1 MLSVH
6 RRKLV
11 DDKPEK
17 IALFRYGLIAPLI
30 LETLPRGELTRRAQE
45 IAARVYDIPHSTRRT
60 VSIDT
65 LLDWA
70 LRYRRNGLEGLTP
83 KPRQDRGQARVV
95 DPQTATLIERL
106 KRENP
111 HRTGTSLLRQL
122 ASSQGQEQA
131 ALSASTLYRFLRQR
145 GLTTHQLLSE
155 PTTARKKFEAQFAN
169 QIWQSDMLFGPWVER
184 PGGGKRQVFLQATLD
199 DASRLIPH
207 AQFYPDQGLD
217 SFLDCLRQAIA
228 ARGIPVRLYMDNA
241 KIYRSPQLARIAASI
256 GILIV
261 HTPPYQP
268 EGRGKI
274 ERFFRS
280 VREQFLADFE
290 PKTLLTLEQ
299 LNERLGQWIDVY
311 HRAEHSALQTTPL
324 LRWQRDIEQVRQL
337 PPATDLRRLFFHRVD
352 RLVRRDS
359 TFLLHNRFFEAP
371 PQLAGQ
377 RIEVRFDPLE
387 RNQLEIY
394 YEGQSQGM
402 ARLVDAVGNAQLSSV
417 KREGQ

>member
-1 MLSVH
+1 MN
-6 RRKLV
+6 
-11 DDKPEK
+11 DKPEK

-30 LETLPRGELTRRAQE
+30 LETLPRGELTRRAEE
-45 IAARVYDIPHSTRRT
+45 IASRAYDIPHSTRRT

-83 KPRQDRGQARVV
+83 QPRQDRGQARVV
-95 DPQTATLIERL
+95 DAQTAALIERL

-122 ASSQGQEQA
+122 ASSQGREQA
-131 ALSASTLYRFLRQR
+131 PLSASTLNRFLRQR
-145 GLTTHQLLSE
+145 GLTTQQLLSE

>member
-1 MLSVH
+1 MN
-6 RRKLV
+6 
-11 DDKPEK
+11 DKPEK

-30 LETLPRGELTRRAQE
+30 LETLPRGELTRRAEE
-45 IAARVYDIPHSTRRT
+45 IASRAYDIPHSTRRT

-70 LRYRRNGLEGLTP
+70 LRYRRHGLEGLTP
-83 KPRQDRGQARVV
+83 QPRQDRGQARVV
-95 DPQTATLIERL
+95 DPQTAALIERL

-111 HRTGTSLLRQL
+111 HRTGMSLLRQL
-122 ASSQGQEQA
+122 ASSQGREQA
-131 ALSASTLYRFLRQR
+131 SLSASTLNRFLRQH
-145 GLTTHQLLSE
+145 GLTTQQLLSE
-155 PTTARKKFEAQFAN
+155 PTTARKKFEAQYAN

-228 ARGIPVRLYMDNA
+228 ARGIPVRLYLDNA

-280 VREQFLADFE
+280 VREQFLADLDRN
-290 PKTLLTLEQ
+290 TLLTLEQ
-299 LNERLGQWIDVY
+299 LNERLGQWIDLY
-311 HRAEHSALQTTPL
+311 HRTEHSALQTTPL

-371 PQLAGQ
+371 PQLAGK

-394 YEGQSQGM
+394 YEGQSQGA
-402 ARLVDAVGNAQLSSV
+402 ARLVDAVVNAQLPSV
-417 KREGQ
+417 KREGH

>member
-1 MLSVH
+1 M
-6 RRKLV
+6 

-17 IALFRYGLIAPLI
+17 IALFRYALIAPLI

-60 VSIDT
+60 VSVDT
-65 LLDWA
+65 LLNWA
-70 LRYRRNGLEGLTP
+70 LLYRRAGLDGLTP
-83 KPRQDRGQARVV
+83 QPRQDRGQARTV
-95 DPQTATLIERL
+95 DPQTAALIERL

-111 HRTGTSLLRQL
+111 HRTGASLLRQL
-122 ASSQGQEQA
+122 ASSQGRQQA
-131 ALSASTLYRFLRQR
+131 TLSASTLYRFLRQR
-145 GLTTHQLLSE
+145 GLTTHQLLTESS
-155 PTTARKKFEAQFAN
+155 TARKKYEAQFAN

-184 PGGGKRQVFLQATLD
+184 PGGGKRQAFLQAVLD

-217 SFLDCLRQAIA
+217 SFLDCLRQAVA
-228 ARGIPVRLYMDNA
+228 ARGVPVRLYMDNA

-274 ERFFRS
+274 ERVFRS
-280 VREQFLADFE
+280 VREQFLADLD
-290 PKTLLTLEQ
+290 PKTVLTLGQ
-299 LNERLGQWIDVY
+299 LNERLWQWLDTVY
-311 HRAEHSALQTTPL
+311 HRTEHSALATTPL
-324 LRWQRDIEQVRQL
+324 LRWQRDIEKVRQL
-337 PPATDLRRLFFHRVD
+337 PPATDLRRLFFHRVQ

-359 TFLLHNRFFEAP
+359 TFLLHGCFFEAP
-371 PQLAGQ
+371 PQLAGK

-387 RNQLEIY
+387 RSQLEVY
-394 YEGQSQGM
+394 FEGQTYGT
-402 ARLVDAVGNAQLSSV
+402 ARLVDAVLNAQLPSA
-417 KREGQ
+417 KREEH

>member
-1 MLSVH
+1 MDE
-6 RRKLV
+6 KA
-11 DDKPEK
+11 EK
-17 IALFRYGLIAPLI
+17 IALFRYGLIAPLV
-30 LETLPRGELTRRAQE
+30 LETLPRGELTRRAQQL
-45 IAARVYDIPHSTRRT
+45 ADRLYDIPHSTRRQ
-60 VSIDT
+60 VSVDT
-65 LLDWA
+65 LLDWS
-70 LRYRRNGLEGLTP
+70 LRYRRNGLAALSP
-83 KPRQDRGQARVV
+83 KPRQDRGQARAVA
-95 DPQTATLIERL
+95 PETAALIERL

-111 HRTGTSLLRQL
+111 HRTGATLLRDL
-122 ASSQGQEQA
+122 ATASEKHQA
-131 ALSASTLYRFLRQR
+131 GLSASTLYRFLRAH
-145 GLTTHQLLSE
+145 GLTERQLLLDKA
-155 PTTARKKFEAQFAN
+155 TAHKKYEAEFAN
-169 QIWQSDMLFGPWVER
+169 QIWQSDMLFGPWVSR
-184 PGGGKRQVFLQATLD
+184 PGGGKQQVFLQAALD

-207 AQFYPDQGLD
+207 AQFYLNQGLD
-217 SFLDCLRQAIA
+217 AFLDCLRQAIA
-228 ARGIPVRLYMDNA
+228 ARGIPTRLYMDNA

>member
-1 MLSVH
+1 M
-6 RRKLV
+6 K
-11 DDKPEK
+11 DKPEK

-45 IAARVYDIPHSTRRT
+45 IASRAYDIPHSTRRT

-83 KPRQDRGQARVV
+83 QPRQDRGQARVV
-95 DPQTATLIERL
+95 DPQTAALIERL
-106 KRENP
+106 KRESP

-122 ASSQGQEQA
+122 ASAQVREQA
-131 ALSASTLYRFLRQR
+131 PLSASTLYRFLRQR
-145 GLTTHQLLSE
+145 GLTTPQLLAE
-155 PTTARKKFEAQFAN
+155 PSTARKKFEAQYAN
-169 QIWQSDMLFGPWVER
+169 QIWQSDMLFGPWVAR

-217 SFLDCLRQAIA
+217 SFLNCLRQAIA
-228 ARGIPVRLYMDNA
+228 ARGVPVRLYMDNA

-274 ERFFRS
+274 ERMFRS
-280 VREQFLADFE
+280 VREQFLADLDR
-290 PKTLLTLEQ
+290 KTLLTLEQ
-299 LNERLGQWIDVY
+299 LNERLAHWIDTIY

-324 LRWQRDIEQVRQL
+324 LRWQRDIEHVRQL

-371 PQLAGQ
+371 PQLAGK

-394 YEGQSQGM
+394 YEGQSQGA
-402 ARLVDAVGNAQLSSV
+402 ARLVDAVVNAHLPSL
-417 KREGQ
+417 KREGR